1 MNIIYEEIL
10 INSVENV
17 ELVNITNKINQI
29 IRNHNIK
36 SGLINISTKHT
47 TSGIIINEDETG
59 LKRDIINFFEKIVP
73 NDSYFHNQIDNN
85 ARSHLKSVLSSQNQT
100 LPIKDSKMNL
110 GTWQSIFFIE
120 LDGPRMKRTINITII
135 GTEE

>member
-59 LKRDIINFFEKIVP
+59 LKGI
-73 NDSYFHNQIDNN
+73 
-85 ARSHLKSVLSSQNQT
+85 
-100 LPIKDSKMNL
+100 
-110 GTWQSIFFIE
+110 
-120 LDGPRMKRTINITII
+120 
-135 GTEE
+135 